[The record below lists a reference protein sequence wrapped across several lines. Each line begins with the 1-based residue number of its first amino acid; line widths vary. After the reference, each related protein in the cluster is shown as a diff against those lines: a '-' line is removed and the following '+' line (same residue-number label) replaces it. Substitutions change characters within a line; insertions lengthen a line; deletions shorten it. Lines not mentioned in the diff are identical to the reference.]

1 MFARAVVYLYAVLFM
16 LSLLLEQPATLA
28 IAP

>member
-1 MFARAVVYLYAVLFM
+1 MFARAVVYIYAVMLL